1 MSLTPGLLAQ
11 GLLVLASGS
20 RSRKMLLAAAGVEF
34 IADPADLDEDAIM
47 AELATRG
54 ADAIK
59 LASELAGQKAL
70 TVSRRHPGRL
80 VLGGDS
86 VIALGG
92 SFLGKCASMDEART
106 LLMRLAT
113 REHLLV
119 SAAALARDG
128 ALLWTHASPCRM
140 SMRSLSRNF
149 LDHYLALEGPAIL
162 SSVGCYRFEGRGA
175 QLFDRVEG
183 DYFSVLGL
191 PLLPVLAELRKEG
204 VLEQ

>member
-1 MSLTPGLLAQ
+1 
-11 GLLVLASGS
+11 LVLASGS
-20 RSRKMLLAAAGVEF
+20 ASRRKLLTAAGVDF
-34 IADPADLDEDAIM
+34 LADPADLDEDALM
-47 AELATRG
+47 AELGRRG
-54 ADAIK
+54 ADAVK
-59 LASELAGQKAL
+59 VACELAGQKAL

-86 VIALGG
+86 VIAFGG
-92 SFLGKCASMDEART
+92 EFLSKCASMEEAGA
-106 LLMRLAT
+106 LLARLAT

-140 SMRSLSRNF
+140 SMRSLSRKF
-149 LDHYLALEGPAIL
+149 LEDYLAQEGPQIL

-175 QLFDRVEG
+175 QLFDKVEG
-183 DYFSVLGL
+183 GYFSVLGL